1 MQNESTKAPPGKL
14 FYIVTDPPTANNRC
28 YLYHVKYENS
38 RITKGS
44 KFARFK
50 RGCRAF
56 DDRLLADSICRFL
69 SELEGR
75 QFYVVLEAGA
85 R

>member
-1 MQNESTKAPPGKL
+1 MIEPTKAPRGQL
-14 FYIVTDPPTANNRC
+14 FFIVTDPTSNTRC

-44 KFARFK
+44 KFAPFK

-56 DDRLLADSICRFL
+56 DDRLLAASICRFL